1 MRHVVRRVDLA
12 MMASSKHSCAWCAQ
26 GPRLLPHLLLP
37 QRLICGPALKCKH
50 GIVLSKPY
58 VYMCGHT
65 TDARMQSCVPLPP
78 AAPPF
83 VSARVQLPSRFMLPM
98 RVFRSLI
105 SGGWRL
111 AGKRISCRTS
121 YQPSA
126 RNQPATQHRGGEGV
140 LLCNMV
146 FFSISACANVHSC

>member
-1 MRHVVRRVDLA
+1 

-58 VYMCGHT
+58 VYMCGRT
-65 TDARMQSCVPLPP
+65 TDARMQSCEPP

-83 VSARVQLPSRFMLPM
+83 VSARVQLPSRFMLPV
-98 RVFRSLI
+98 RIFRPLI

-126 RNQPATQHRGGEGV
+126 RNQPAAQHRGGEGV
-140 LLCNMV
+140 LLCNML
-146 FFSISACANVHSC
+146 FFQFLLVPMSIHASVQACKCLSC